1 MKKKIKDLTFEEISA
16 ICKKARTNEK
26 GKISKYCQRD
36 NCPLGGPREYQY
48 QSLVD
53 TSLKTCEIIWTLNKE
68 IEVEEDD

>member
-16 ICKKARTNEK
+16 ICINARTNEK

-36 NCPLGGPREYQY
+36 NCPLGGPREYN
-48 QSLVD
+48 LFGD